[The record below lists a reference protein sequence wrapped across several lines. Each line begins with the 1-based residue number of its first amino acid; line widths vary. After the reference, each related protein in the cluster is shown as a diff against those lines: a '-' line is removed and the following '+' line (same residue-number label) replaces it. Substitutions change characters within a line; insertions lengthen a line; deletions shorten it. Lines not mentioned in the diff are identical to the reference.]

1 MHLPHMKYSSVVFR
15 CSLALAASLLVCA
28 PRSVAAESTSQVVS
42 ISPDAAV
49 QKALDDLDRVLNTDA
64 KLEEALRTN
73 LDRLSEQ
80 SFRAENPA
88 VDALLKKQPDL
99 VKALKV
105 DPQFVLRR
113 SIMRLAR
120 VKSTRQDALALD
132 QFLKD
137 NPEIRKPLVRNPS
150 QIMDA
155 KFLIA
160 HPALARFMESH
171 PALSTVLLQKQD
183 QKATKEKKK

>member
-1 MHLPHMKYSSVVFR
+1 MKSSSPRLRYTLV
-15 CSLALAASLLVCA
+15 LAASLLA
-28 PRSVAAESTSQVVS
+28 FSPLASAAEPAPTAPS
-42 ISPDAAV
+42 ISTDATV
-49 QKALDDLDRVLNTDA
+49 QKALDELDRVLNTDA

-150 QIMDA
+150 QIMDS

-160 HPALARFMESH
+160 HPPLARFMESH